1 MKNRQSANLKFD
13 CEKSCDSLLDS
24 QRATDSGIR
33 TTLVMAIATLL
44 LFMMAWLSDAAYAAP
59 ILQSSPLETPSPEVE
74 TAPIPGGD
82 EEMLDPSDT
91 EGSFPGAPTEA
102 EDSPAER
109 SPFLDMPEIP
119 DVNRPVV
126 TSPTHQQT
134 QAETVLDFLSLLLVS
149 TTNAAAWIWLVCGS
163 LIFFVVAGIVAGIYF
178 SQRKRERYHLYTL
191 TPDERWEH
199 EVIKEETPR
208 QAKKDE
214 DIWPASLP

>member
-1 MKNRQSANLKFD
+1 MKNRQYANLKFD
-13 CEKSCDSLLDS
+13 CDRPGDRPLAS
-24 QRATDSGIR
+24 QQSADLCIR
-33 TTLVMAIATLL
+33 TTLILAIATLS
-44 LFMMAWLSDAAYAAP
+44 LFMMAWLSDATYAAP
-59 ILQSSPLETPSPEVE
+59 ILQDSPPGTASPESE
-74 TAPIPGGD
+74 TAPIPGED

-91 EGSFPGAPTEA
+91 EGSFPGAPGEA
-102 EDSPAER
+102 EDSPAET
-109 SPFLDMPEIP
+109 SPFLNMPEIP

-126 TSPTHQQT
+126 TSPAQT
-134 QAETVLDFLSLLLVS
+134 QAETVLDFLSLLFVT

-178 SQRKRERYHLYTL
+178 SQRKRERYHIYTL
-191 TPDERWEH
+191 TPEERWDH